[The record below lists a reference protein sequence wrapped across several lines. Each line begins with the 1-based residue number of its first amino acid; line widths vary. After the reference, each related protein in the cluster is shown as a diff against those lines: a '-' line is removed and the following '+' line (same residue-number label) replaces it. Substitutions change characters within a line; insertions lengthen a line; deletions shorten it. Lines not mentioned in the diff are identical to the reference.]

1 MVRGISAS
9 QVKPGPQ
16 PAPRFMASLALLMPG
31 RYQPAPARR
40 VSCRPTSGSEKSDVS
55 QALKGQRILLCV
67 GGGIAAYKSLELV
80 RRLRDAGA
88 QVQVAMTAGAQ
99 QFVTALSFQA
109 LSGQPTRTSLW
120 DSAAEAAMGHIELAR
135 WASRV
140 LIAPATADLLAHLAH
155 GLADDL
161 VTTLALATTAPI
173 SVCPA
178 MNHIMWKHPATQANL
193 ATLRARGVQVIGPED
208 GPLAEGESGPGRL
221 SQPDAIVAAL
231 AGAVPADAPVQG
243 PLAGLHVV
251 VSAGPTYEDLDPVRY
266 LGNRSSGKMGFAV
279 AQAAARR
286 GAAVTL
292 VAGPVTLET
301 PPGVARVDVRSAAQ
315 MRAAV
320 FGAFPADIYIG
331 AAAVA
336 DYTPRMPAPNKIKK
350 SSESLA
356 LDLVRTPDILAEVA
370 ASEQPLKL
378 VVGFAAETE
387 NVAEYARGK
396 LIAKRL
402 DLIVA
407 NRVGIPDGGFESD
420 RNAMT
425 AFWKEGQREFPCAPK
440 TELAEALVE
449 LIGERLRA

>member
-1 MVRGISAS
+1 
-9 QVKPGPQ
+9 
-16 PAPRFMASLALLMPG
+16 MA
-31 RYQPAPARR
+31 
-40 VSCRPTSGSEKSDVS
+40 
-55 QALKGQRILLCV
+55 QALEGQRILLCV

-80 RRLRDAGA
+80 RRLRQAGA

-99 QFVTALSFQA
+99 QFVTPLSFQA

-120 DSAAEAAMGHIELAR
+120 DSAAEASMGHIELAR
-135 WASRV
+135 WADRV

-173 SVCPA
+173 TVCPA
-178 MNHIMWKHPATQANL
+178 MNHIMWGHAATQANVD
-193 ATLRARGVQVIGPED
+193 TLRARGVQVIGPED

-221 SQPDAIVAAL
+221 SEPEAIVAAL
-231 AGAVPADAPVQG
+231 AGQSADSAPVALVTDG
-243 PLAGLHVV
+243 PLSGLHVL

-279 AQAAARR
+279 AEAAVRR
-286 GAAVTL
+286 GAKVTL
-292 VAGPVTLET
+292 VAGPVNLKT
-301 PPGVARVDVRSAAQ
+301 PSGVTRIDVRSAAQ

-320 FGAFPADIYIG
+320 FDALPADIYIG

-336 DYTPRMPAPNKIKK
+336 DYTPRVPAPNKIKK

-370 ASEQPLKL
+370 ASEEPLKL

-387 NVAEYARGK
+387 RVADYARGK
-396 LIAKRL
+396 LAAKRL
-402 DLIVA
+402 DMIVA

-425 AFWKEGQREFPCAPK
+425 AFWKDGQREFPSAPK
-440 TELAEALVE
+440 TELADALVE
-449 LIGERLRA
+449 LIQERLTA